1 MTAGDVTSRLSAFPI
16 YLCPRL
22 CLVTVGHSE
31 ELDMTGLD
39 VILPLHDPRPSPPP
53 PPHALSLPCLSSP
66 CTLTL
71 CLKLLAVTSW
81 GADMT
86 GVDVTAS
93 LPVPVSWPLDSPRC
107 VTWQVWMSPTSEPHY
122 RSRCSNLPLLTAHF
136 LGLCCGQAADL
147 CKFPLCSS
155 FLRPGRIKLPTFF
168 MRWFMCIRILSVL
181 SLYHPSWDWLSEMK
195 NSTTIYYLT
204 TIMIHNLNFDLSS
217 QFLNAL

>member
-39 VILPLHDPRPSPPP
+39 VILPLHDPRPSPR
-53 PPHALSLPCLSSP
+53 PPHVLSLPSRSPP

-93 LPVPVSWPLDSPRC
+93 PPVSVSWPLDSPRC

-122 RSRCSNLPLLTAHF
+122 RSRPSNLPLLTALF
-136 LGLCCGQAADL
+136 AGLCCGQAADL

-168 MRWFMCIRILSVL
+168 TCWFMCIRILSRL
-181 SLYHPSWDWLSEMK
+181 SLSFMSLTVFEME
-195 NSTTIYYLT
+195 NSTF
-204 TIMIHNLNFDLSS
+204 H
-217 QFLNAL
+217 